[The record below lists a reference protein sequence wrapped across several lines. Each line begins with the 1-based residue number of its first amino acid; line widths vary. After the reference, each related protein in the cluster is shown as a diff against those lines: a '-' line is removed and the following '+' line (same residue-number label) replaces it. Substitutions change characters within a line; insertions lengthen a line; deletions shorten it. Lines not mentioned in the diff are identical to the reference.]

1 MTGFEVAILVI
12 LVVVVPTLF
21 QVLKLVY
28 DQRKRHAEIVE
39 RLDRIERTLAG
50 LDRNS

>member
-21 QVLKLVY
+21 QVLKQVY
-28 DQRKRHAEIVE
+28 DQKRRHADVVE
-39 RLDRIERTLAG
+39 RLDRIEQMLSK
-50 LDRNS
+50 LDR